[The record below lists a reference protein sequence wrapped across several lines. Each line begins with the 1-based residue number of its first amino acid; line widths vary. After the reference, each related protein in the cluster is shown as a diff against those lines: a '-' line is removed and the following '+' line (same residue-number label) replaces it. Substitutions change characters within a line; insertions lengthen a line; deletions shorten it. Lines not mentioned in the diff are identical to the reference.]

1 LEPEVEQNNL
11 SYQEELKKQEQ
22 SRADWITHII
32 EYAQVFLLAFIIY
45 FVIDYAVLARVRV
58 EEVSMRPTI
67 LPGDRALVSKLAY
80 RFNEPERGDVVVC
93 HSPTEQ
99 ADYIKRVIGVPGDEV
114 DVHNGIVMVNGM
126 IVDEPYIAED
136 PRYSGNWI
144 VPADALFVLGD
155 NRNQSSDSHEWGY
168 IGETSVIGK
177 AFMIYWPPSE
187 IKILQHTF
195 QLSTE

>member
-1 LEPEVEQNNL
+1 MEQNNL
-11 SYQEELKKQEQ
+11 SYQEELEKEEK
-22 SRADWITHII
+22 SKADWITTII

-67 LPGDRALVSKLAY
+67 MPGDRALVSKLAY
-80 RFNEPERGDVVVC
+80 RFAEPERGDVIVF

-99 ADYIKRVIGVPGDEV
+99 ADYIKRVIGVPGDEIEV
-114 DVHNGIVMVNGM
+114 QDGVVRVNGLA
-126 IVDEPYIAED
+126 VDEPYIAEN

-144 VPADALFVLGD
+144 VPEEALFVLGD

-168 IGETSVIGK
+168 IGDTSVIGK

-195 QLSTE
+195 QVSSQ

>member
-1 LEPEVEQNNL
+1 MEENNL
-11 SYQEELKKQEQ
+11 NYQDDELEKQEK
-22 SRADWITHII
+22 SRADWITTII

-67 LPGDRALVSKLAY
+67 MPGDRALVSKLAY
-80 RFNEPERGDVVVC
+80 RFDEPERGDVIVF

-99 ADYIKRVIGVPGDEV
+99 ADYIKRVIGVPGDEI
-114 DVHNGIVMVNGM
+114 DVHDGVVRVNGLA
-126 IVDEPYIAED
+126 VDEPYIAED
-136 PRYSGNWI
+136 PRYSGNWV
-144 VPADALFVLGD
+144 VPDEALFVLGD

-168 IGETSVIGK
+168 IGDTSVIGK

-195 QLSTE
+195 QVSTQ